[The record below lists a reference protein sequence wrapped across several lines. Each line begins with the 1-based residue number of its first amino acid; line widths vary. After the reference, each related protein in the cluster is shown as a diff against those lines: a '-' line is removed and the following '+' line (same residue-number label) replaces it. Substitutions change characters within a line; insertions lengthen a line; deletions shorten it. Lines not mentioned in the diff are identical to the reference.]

1 MASSSVD
8 LHRAVVVVKTLIN
21 NQLKDVLRS
30 ENLPV
35 SGVKAVLQA
44 RIIDRLEQLFHAGQS
59 ARFEQLRRFIYVVA
73 QQPMPP
79 RTPTQA
85 SPPYQQQP
93 HSAMQPYPH
102 QSQQPAFSTTMAP
115 SQPLS
120 SGRLNFKES
129 PFYTVIEPLT
139 PVVECKVRESTRDS
153 ASLKVILRAETALRL
168 QTDPSLR
175 VMVYCAADNGLT
187 HYTKC
192 DIAFP
197 HQVELKANLDDVKAN
212 LRGLK
217 NKPGSTRPADIT
229 NFIRK
234 KADYVNHVVMT
245 YALTQK
251 KFYVV
256 VNLVQKHSVEDLVKQ
271 LQTRKTISAEQV
283 IREMKNRAEDT
294 DIIATSTVMSLKC
307 PLSTL
312 RISVPCRT
320 TLCTH
325 NQCFDATSFLQL
337 QEQGPTW
344 TCPVCNKAT
353 NFDALQIDQYVDN
366 ILRATP
372 SSVDQVTIEPDG
384 VWSKPADADDARN
397 GTGQP
402 PSDDEDDNDLI
413 EIQDDRLVTMK
424 QEPMTTSMTLQSTP
438 SARSRELSSVPSA
451 SRQSTNKRP
460 ASQVIDLTLSD
471 DDEEPPRPA
480 KRPYIPPYPPSRYSD
495 FPSRGSL
502 SNTSFGI
509 SSPSGS
515 NSPGANSYLYDA

>member
-1 MASSSVD
+1 M
-8 LHRAVVVVKTLIN
+8 T
-21 NQLKDVLRS
+21 
-30 ENLPV
+30 
-35 SGVKAVLQA
+35 
-44 RIIDRLEQLFHAGQS
+44 
-59 ARFEQLRRFIYVVA
+59 
-73 QQPMPP
+73 
-79 RTPTQA
+79 
-85 SPPYQQQP
+85 
-93 HSAMQPYPH
+93 
-102 QSQQPAFSTTMAP
+102 P

-153 ASLKVILRAETALRL
+153 ASLKVVLRAQTALRL
-168 QTDPSLR
+168 QTDPALR

-256 VNLVQKHSVEDLVKQ
+256 VNLVQRHSVEDLVKQ

-283 IREMKNRAEDT
+283 VREMKSRAEDT
-294 DIIATSTVMSLKC
+294 DIIATSAVMSLKC

-344 TCPVCNKAT
+344 TCPHR
-353 NFDALQIDQYVDN
+353 YVDN

-372 SSVDQVTIEPDG
+372 SSIDQVIIEPDG
-384 VWSKPADADDARN
+384 VWHKPADADDARN
-397 GTGQP
+397 GTTHP
-402 PSDDEDDNDLI
+402 PSDDDDNDLI
-413 EIQDDRLVTMK
+413 EIQDDRLVKLK

-471 DDEEPPRPA
+471 DDEEPPRSA

-502 SNTSFGI
+502 SNTSFVV

-515 NSPGANSYLYDA
+515 NSPGANSYPYDA